1 MNQVDFNELQRW
13 LASQQ
18 ALWQQ
23 LQTQDIEHDAAA
35 LDWQPL
41 LDACR
46 KLAEQQGICLQSD
59 LAEAIV
65 AQTQGFCRYG
75 IAVLQQLKNP
85 NDTSSAE
92 LAILTLCQHLHEQ
105 AQQVLLRQWKLPEA
119 LARLLASYTPQIE
132 PLNPLPAIEQLLQ
145 QLATQSKQQR
155 VTDLAQELH
164 HYNRLLLRYREQL
177 LQLQRQV
184 CQAMLQQTPQT
195 QPDSLAALHALWVD
209 QYENAY
215 QQLLQQPDYQQLYGG
230 LINSGMRLQQ
240 LGQQFWQ
247 DEYRM
252 AGLVPRQD
260 YDQLLLLH
268 HALRKQLRRSERT
281 NTRMDERLAQLEQQL
296 EQNRLNTEQRLGQVE
311 GAQVALVRKRNA

>member
-23 LQTQDIEHDAAA
+23 LQTQEIDHDAAA

-46 KLAEQQGICLQSD
+46 KLIEQQGLCLQSE

-75 IAVLQQLKNP
+75 INVLQQLKNP
-85 NDTSSAE
+85 NDHGNAE

-105 AQQVLLRQWKLPEA
+105 AQLVLLRQWKLPEA
-119 LARLLASYTPQIE
+119 LARMLASQAPQTE
-132 PLNPLPAIEQLLQ
+132 QLNPLAAIEQLLQ
-145 QLATQSKQQR
+145 QLAIQSKQQR
-155 VTDLAQELH
+155 VTDLAQELRR
-164 HYNRLLLRYREQL
+164 YNQLLVRYREQL
-177 LQLQRQV
+177 LRLQQQV
-184 CQAMLQQTPQT
+184 CQVMLQQTQQA
-195 QPDSLAALHALWVD
+195 QPDSLTALHALWVD
-209 QYENAY
+209 HYEHAY
-215 QQLLQQPDYQQLYGG
+215 QRLLQQPDYQRLYGD

-240 LGQQFWQ
+240 LGQRFWQ

-260 YDQLLLLH
+260 YDQLLQQH
-268 HALRKQLRRSERT
+268 HTLRKQLRRSQRA
-281 NTRMDERLAQLEQQL
+281 NARIDERLAQLEQQL
-296 EQNRLNTEQRLGQVE
+296 EQVRINTEQRLGQME
-311 GAQVALVRKRNA
+311 GAQVALVRKRKA